1 MAIKLAING
10 TGRIGLCAARI
21 IGERDDVELVALNTT
36 ASVDTL
42 VHLLRYDSVHRF
54 CDVEKKDENTLRIGK
69 SKNVRILSD
78 RDPLNLDFGE
88 AVAVL
93 ECTGKFNALDKAKA
107 HIKGNIKR
115 VIISAPADNTPT
127 FVYGVNH
134 TQYNNESV
142 ISNASCTTNCL
153 APIVKVLDST
163 FGIENAL
170 MSTIH
175 SYTNDQNLLDVK
187 HKDLRRARAA
197 ALSMIPT
204 STGAAKAIGLV
215 LPHLAGKL
223 NGIAVRVPT
232 PDVSLVDLSV
242 NLKSEASKDSIN
254 EAFYKAQSGESF
266 EGAFKGL
273 IVVDDEM
280 RVSSDFIGS
289 SASAV
294 VVPDKTIAIGKSAKV
309 LAWYD
314 NEMGYTHRLVDMS
327 AYVCKNLS

>member
-21 IGERDDVELVALNTT
+21 IGERDDVELVSLNTT
-36 ASVDTL
+36 ASIDTL

-69 SKNVRILSD
+69 SKNVKILSD

-107 HIKGNIKR
+107 HIKGNVKR

-163 FGIENAL
+163 FSIENAL

-314 NEMGYTHRLVDMS
+314 NEMGYTHRLVDMG